1 MFKKNYCSRL
11 FLIIV
16 FSFLVFLPI
25 VSAED
30 SSAYRG
36 SKSGKSVVNIKGNNI
51 YFSAALE
58 VNATENESDYAPI
71 DNVVATYKNDTV
83 YVTIKRSEL
92 NKVLKKHNFNNIT
105 TNVSIFGDYLDM
117 DKNKDYYFFWGD
129 FDNTKYYYETYA
141 ANYMMR
147 TYNVFEVYRNNVSLV
162 GYNAIKQSAVNS
174 HSGIILFETD
184 KLPSNYQVG
193 NAYTFNQIDF
203 SNAPIINLPSTNID
217 MTIVEDES
225 IDLGKNTNIVT
236 IKGNLDEKG
245 NHTSS
250 TIENVDVNNFYAKYF
265 DDNKLNYSWTMY
277 DKDGNPTKLDINT
290 DIAIDDSSSEDNI
303 LSVLPKNISEMKDRI
318 KFISFAHDGDLNG
331 TAKISIYVGDK
342 FKSGETLRLYYFNP
356 ASEELVEQPLK
367 ADNADGFYDIV
378 VDNNGYV
385 TLTFSHC
392 SDYILT
398 DLEVANTI
406 NSIDQNK
413 QKTINSNTKE
423 YKLIIGIV
431 SLSVVI
437 VIFGTIFIIR
447 KHKKR

>member
-1 MFKKNYCSRL
+1 
-11 FLIIV
+11 
-16 FSFLVFLPI
+16 
-25 VSAED
+25 
-30 SSAYRG
+30 
-36 SKSGKSVVNIKGNNI
+36 
-51 YFSAALE
+51 
-58 VNATENESDYAPI
+58 
-71 DNVVATYKNDTV
+71 
-83 YVTIKRSEL
+83 
-92 NKVLKKHNFNNIT
+92 
-105 TNVSIFGDYLDM
+105 
-117 DKNKDYYFFWGD
+117 
-129 FDNTKYYYETYA
+129 
-141 ANYMMR
+141 
-147 TYNVFEVYRNNVSLV
+147 
-162 GYNAIKQSAVNS
+162 
-174 HSGIILFETD
+174 
-184 KLPSNYQVG
+184 
-193 NAYTFNQIDF
+193 
-203 SNAPIINLPSTNID
+203 
-217 MTIVEDES
+217 
-225 IDLGKNTNIVT
+225 
-236 IKGNLDEKG
+236 
-245 NHTSS
+245 
-250 TIENVDVNNFYAKYF
+250 
-265 DDNKLNYSWTMY
+265 MY